1 MATQR
6 IYTSGQL
13 NQQIQLQ
20 ERAVGANGLG
30 EATGAWVA
38 RGQPIWAAVWPL
50 RGAERLAAG
59 GLQQTLDVIA
69 VIRYRPGITASLR
82 FLWRGEPYD
91 ILAAVPV
98 DGGQEWIEL
107 SAITGARDGR

>member
-1 MATQR
+1 MATLR
-6 IYTSGQL
+6 IYTAGQL

-20 ERAVGANGLG
+20 ERAVGDNALG
-30 EATGAWVA
+30 EASGGWVN
-38 RGQPIWAAVWPL
+38 RGQPIWAAVAPL

-69 VIRYRPGITASLR
+69 IIRHRPGISASLR

-98 DGGQEWIEL
+98 DGGLEWIEL
-107 SAITGARDGR
+107 SAVTGARDGR